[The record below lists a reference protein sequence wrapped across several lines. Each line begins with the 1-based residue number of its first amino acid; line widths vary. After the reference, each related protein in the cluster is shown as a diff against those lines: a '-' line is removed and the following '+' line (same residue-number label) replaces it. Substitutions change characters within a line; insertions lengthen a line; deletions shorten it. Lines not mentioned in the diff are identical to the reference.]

1 MIVLL
6 LAILSSS
13 VIFVIF
19 KLFSFYKIDVFQ
31 AIVFNYFTAFTCG
44 VLLYGSEWNSA
55 ALTIG
60 NWPYYMVICSIL
72 FISLFILMGLS
83 SQRNGVAMTSTAN
96 KMSMAMSMLL
106 MIFLY
111 GEDIT
116 LLKIVGIA
124 LAFIGVL
131 LVSFSKETDASEKG
145 AHWMLLVLFV
155 GSGML
160 DFILNFVQKYELGVL
175 TPSLFSAFGFGIAGC
190 IGLSILIVQ
199 ILKKKATFALRNVAA
214 GIVLGIPNYF
224 SIYLLMQS
232 YTATGWT
239 DSTVLAINN
248 VAVVILSVLVGYF
261 AFKENITLRKLIGL
275 IVAISAIILIY
286 VAGLKA

>member
-1 MIVLL
+1 MIILL
-6 LAILSSS
+6 FAILSSS
-13 VIFVIF
+13 IIFVIF
-19 KLFSFYKIDVFQ
+19 KLFSFYKVDVFQ

-44 VLLYGSEWNSA
+44 VLLYGSEWNPA
-55 ALTIG
+55 ALETG
-60 NWPYYMVICSIL
+60 NWLYYVFICAIL
-72 FISLFILMGLS
+72 FISLFILMGIS
-83 SQRNGVAMTSTAN
+83 SQRNGVALTSTAV

-111 GEDIT
+111 GEEIT
-116 LLKIVGIA
+116 ILKIAGIA
-124 LAFIGVL
+124 LAFLGVI
-131 LVSFSKETDASEKG
+131 LVSLSKETNAAEKG
-145 AHWMLLVLFV
+145 AHWMLLVLFI

-199 ILKKKATFALRNVAA
+199 IINKKTVFKVRNIFAGV
-214 GIVLGIPNYF
+214 VLGIPNYF

-232 YTATGWT
+232 YSATGWT

-261 AFKENITLRKLIGL
+261 SFKENITLRKLTGL
-275 IVAISAIILIY
+275 VIAISAIILIY
-286 VAGLKA
+286 FAGLKA